1 MTFSRIKNGKI
12 YGTSNINIRRFGK
25 KKKTKWSNQ
34 FDLIYREVDEIVS
47 LMSEAAAEIA
57 YFVKQFHLIN

>member
-1 MTFSRIKNGKI
+1 M
-12 YGTSNINIRRFGK
+12 
-25 KKKTKWSNQ
+25 KTKWSNQ

-57 YFVKQFHLIN
+57 NFVKQFHLIN